1 MGSPRLPVAVAVG
14 SLVVATQ
21 VRLRNWGAT
30 AGEVCSPLPGDEL
43 IPDPAITVTRGVTV
57 DAPGE
62 AVWPWLVQIGQ
73 GRGGMYSYD
82 RLENLIGLD
91 IHSASEI
98 RPEWQHLSVDDR
110 VTLVRPGWMRIAAG
124 YSLPVAH
131 LIPGRAIVLRQSPPE
146 HPWNAVWS
154 LHVLPLDRRH
164 CRLVSR
170 GRAAR
175 RVGWPGWLDWSVDAL
190 MDPVTLVMT
199 RKMLLGIK
207 VRAETSQRATPK
219 HTLVPSG
226 GRCSSA

>member
-1 MGSPRLPVAVAVG
+1 MRRSFLAMAMAVG
-14 SLVVATQ
+14 PLVAIR
-21 VRLRNWGAT
+21 VRSRNWGAT
-30 AGEVCSPLPGDEL
+30 AEEVRSPLPGDEL
-43 IPDPAITVTRGVTV
+43 IPDSAITVTRGVTV
-57 DAPGE
+57 EAPAE
-62 AVWPWLVQIGQ
+62 AVWPWLVQIGH

-91 IHSASEI
+91 IHSAAEI
-98 RPEWQHLSVDDR
+98 RPEWQHLGIGDR
-110 VTLVRPGWMRIAAG
+110 VTLVRPGWFGIAAG
-124 YSLPVAH
+124 YSLPVVQ
-131 LIPGRAIVLRQSPPE
+131 LLPGRALVLRQSPPE

-154 LHVLPLDRRH
+154 FHVRPLDRQR
-164 CRLVSR
+164 CRLLSR

-175 RVGWPGWLDWSVDAL
+175 HGGWRGWIDFGVDAV

-219 HTLVPSG
+219 HALAPSG

>member
-1 MGSPRLPVAVAVG
+1 M
-14 SLVVATQ
+14 
-21 VRLRNWGAT
+21 
-30 AGEVCSPLPGDEL
+30 
-43 IPDPAITVTRGVTV
+43 TRGVTV

-91 IHSASEI
+91 IHSTSEI

-124 YSLPVAH
+124 YSLPVAD